1 MLLFPLVRAVS
12 REVNVN
18 KQNNEIDV
26 MCDDGAITEPELLLR
41 RRRCFDR
48 DVVASDR
55 AQVRSRGTK
64 AFVFFPRSK
73 MRRKMNCAEFRV
85 GRKFRELQLHVG
97 VFFFSSTRLKK
108 VAPRKKKK
116 MLGGVV
122 PFTGALLLSH
132 RRKKPRAHARAQ
144 ARQQQR
150 SGANSRATTA
160 AHNAHTHTHTPVQ
173 VRSRTAG
180 ADSAGALWRSAA

>member
-108 VAPRKKKK
+108 VAPRKKKIV
-116 MLGGVV
+116 GGRCSV
-122 PFTGALLLSH
+122 H
-132 RRKKPRAHARAQ
+132 R
-144 ARQQQR
+144 
-150 SGANSRATTA
+150 RATTLSSKKKA
-160 AHNAHTHTHTPVQ
+160 ARTRARTSPTATAERREQPGNDGSTQRAHAHTHTC
-173 VRSRTAG
+173 AG
-180 ADSAGALWRSAA
+180 A

>member
-108 VAPRKKKK
+108 VAPRKKI